1 MNHISEMVNSPA
13 SEADIRNVEKQLH
26 LEIPDVYK
34 CFLLKTN
41 GMVYDLCV
49 LYGTGDIIDAYNMH
63 QLAEYA
69 PGYISI
75 GNDNGDRELMMKA
88 DKNAVMCGFIDA
100 GAIGTAEPVEWFC
113 FSEWKKA
120 GCLVQSEKAPLSAE
134 GNLVIV
140 AVPEDRI
147 KFLIE
152 IRGVFSLK
160 IQMGELKKNIEN
172 LPYVIVRN
180 MKYAKAK
187 KLIAKLTYPE
197 CVIFS
202 EQS

>member
-49 LYGTGDIIDAYNMH
+49 LYGTGDIVD
-63 QLAEYA
+63 
-69 PGYISI
+69 
-75 GNDNGDRELMMKA
+75 
-88 DKNAVMCGFIDA
+88 
-100 GAIGTAEPVEWFC
+100 
-113 FSEWKKA
+113 
-120 GCLVQSEKAPLSAE
+120 
-134 GNLVIV
+134 
-140 AVPEDRI
+140 
-147 KFLIE
+147 
-152 IRGVFSLK
+152 
-160 IQMGELKKNIEN
+160 
-172 LPYVIVRN
+172 